1 MTTSLPHTHVRLR
14 DLSELVAGI
23 PYIVGF
29 PPTDS
34 LVLFTFRRYPLL
46 GLSATIRVDLPKPEH
61 VPLVVADVVAAVS
74 RNKAVAAIAVVVGDP
89 QPEHRQLVESL
100 RMSLADNDILL
111 THASW
116 VRKVVHGEQW
126 QCYDDPLCTSEV
138 PDPETSALAA
148 AVAVAGDTTYPNRE
162 AVAAH
167 LSPDPEEALARRRE
181 LLKAH
186 RADPVRPYGEPDV
199 EEDLATL
206 GHALDKAMTSY
217 ELPTLN
223 DHQLVRLARALTR
236 PEIKDACLAMV
247 LTDEPEPAERL
258 WTVLVRSLPAPER
271 AEPAFLLA
279 ISAYLRGAGVLAAL
293 TLRIAMESNP
303 KHALAIALDHA
314 LQSGLPPE
322 SLRDMLT
329 KSVINNHEERTS
341 SSPPDDDPP
350 WDTTPEQPDETPE
363 HPVSARP
370 SPTTEVISAEAESHL
385 APDATSPAAEADTP
399 AHDDSVH
406 SPHRF
411 VRLPTSTVQV
421 ADRDASAAS
430 TTALSVDQETPT
442 GVASSPESVA
452 DVAPAT
458 STVDE
463 QACRNPEEVRPPASI
478 ATVQT
483 AIRGTWAVGAW
494 PPGPAVVTSRTSA
507 ADTTAQR
514 DSEEASTTV
523 PSSKAP
529 AFDRQTPA
537 ASGKSPEPPTGAT
550 SPTSADEAAHG
561 GPAQPLTDSPRTA
574 PGALSQRA
582 AATLSTPIRDT
593 AVMDALTAF
602 LPPLTDRSEPG

>member
-126 QCYDDPLCTSEV
+126 QCFDDPLCTSEV

-236 PEIKDACLAMV
+236 PGIKDACLAMV

-341 SSPPDDDPP
+341 STPPDDDPP

-370 SPTTEVISAEAESHL
+370 SPTTEVTSAEAESHL
-385 APDATSPAAEADTP
+385 APDATSTAAEAGMPT
-399 AHDDSVH
+399 HDDSVH

-430 TTALSVDQETPT
+430 
-442 GVASSPESVA
+442 
-452 DVAPAT
+452 
-458 STVDE
+458 
-463 QACRNPEEVRPPASI
+463 
-478 ATVQT
+478 
-483 AIRGTWAVGAW
+483 AW
-494 PPGPAVVTSRTSA
+494 SPGPAVGATSPVSA
-507 ADTTAQR
+507 ADTAAHR

-523 PSSKAP
+523 PSPKAQ

-561 GPAQPLTDSPRTA
+561 GPAQPLTGSPRTA

-582 AATLSTPIRDT
+582 AATLSTPTRDT